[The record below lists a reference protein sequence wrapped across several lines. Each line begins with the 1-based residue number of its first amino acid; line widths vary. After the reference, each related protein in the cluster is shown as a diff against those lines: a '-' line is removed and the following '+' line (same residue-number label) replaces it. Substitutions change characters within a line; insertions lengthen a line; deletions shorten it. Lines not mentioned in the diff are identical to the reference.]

1 MTNGKVAHLKFEKE
15 RDYTTINNIFYP
27 EKEGAKL
34 EMIINDSHNVHLGF
48 DKDRWI
54 SE

>member
-27 EKEGAKL
+27 EKVEVKL
-34 EMIINDSHNVHLGF
+34 SMITNYYHNVNLGL
-48 DKDRWI
+48 DKN
-54 SE
+54 